1 MTELLEQ
8 IETDESPGSS
18 ESPEAVPVNPNE
30 NIIRLVG
37 LGLLAI
43 TCITVLVFS
52 QGWLSLKPSQ
62 NSEDTNA
69 DQVIPAGR
77 PRTYNNNQSVEPPQR
92 RLMPRGRSRVD
103 SRLNEPGAS
112 TMSPTATP
120 ISR

>member
-8 IETDESPGSS
+8 IETEETPGSS
-18 ESPEAVPVNPNE
+18 ESPETVPANPNE
-30 NIIRLVG
+30 NTIRLVG
-37 LGLLAI
+37 LGLLAV

-52 QGWLSLKPSQ
+52 QGWLSLKPAQ
-62 NSEDTNA
+62 NSEDKNA
-69 DQVIPAGR
+69 DQGIPAGR
-77 PRTYNNNQSVEPPQR
+77 PRTYSDNQSAEPPQR
-92 RLMPRGRSRVD
+92 RLLPRGRSRVD